1 MIALKLRLIPVVLLA
16 TILSAQQ
23 VEVRINSRLS
33 SESTPAGSAF
43 QGVLV
48 NAVQLNGQSC
58 AKGSPVGGV
67 VSVSTRSGR
76 LSSPGVLELQPNWI
90 SCHGRRLKLSADP
103 VRLEGRSH
111 TKNNAVLIGGGA
123 GFGAILGGLF
133 GGGKGALI
141 GTAAGAGAG
150 TVGAAA
156 TGRHEAVIEPEAVIA
171 WNLNSRPVVAGTPR
185 QAPEQEPAS
194 RGDRAK
200 STLEYQQPAT
210 VSRWRHRDDDEEDD
224 DHDEDRDSGPIR
236 FSNHDRIYLQ
246 RCLVSNYRLP
256 PGLAKQGKIP
266 PGHAKKMQRDGDGE
280 PIPYACTAELSPI
293 PRGWDRVIVQD
304 RVILI
309 DPSHRQI
316 DFFVWQN

>member
-1 MIALKLRLIPVVLLA
+1 MIASKLRLVPIVLLA
-16 TILSAQQ
+16 TFLSAQQ
-23 VEVRINSRLS
+23 VEVRVNSRLS
-33 SESTPAGSAF
+33 SESTPAGTAF

-48 NAVQLNGQSC
+48 SPVQLNGQSC

-67 VSVSTRSGR
+67 VSLSTRSGR
-76 LSSPGVLELQPNWI
+76 LSSPGVLELQPTWI
-90 SCHGRRLKLSADP
+90 SCHGRRLKLSAEP

-123 GFGAILGGLF
+123 GLGAILGGLF

-156 TGRHEAVIEPEAVIA
+156 GGRHEAVVEPEAVIA
-171 WNLNSRPVVAGTPR
+171 WNINSHPVVADTSR
-185 QAPEQEPAS
+185 QTSEQEQAS
-194 RGDRAK
+194 GRDRA
-200 STLEYQQPAT
+200 THAPEYQQAIV
-210 VSRWRHRDDDEEDD
+210 VSRGHHHDDDEDDDRDDD
-224 DHDEDRDSGPIR
+224 RDSAHIR
-236 FSNHDRIYLQ
+236 FSEHDRIYLR

-266 PGHAKKMQRDGDGE
+266 PGHAKKMRRAEDGE
-280 PIPYACTAELSPI
+280 HIPYACTAELSPI
-293 PRGWDRVIVQD
+293 PRGWDRVIVED
-304 RVILI
+304 RVVLI

-316 DFFVWQN
+316 DVFVWQN